1 MTTASQLSPQ
11 DVEAIGVELDAIR
24 EEILASRGAT
34 DAAYIR
40 KVVKI
45 HRYLESGGRVTLLAS
60 ILPPAWLAG
69 TAMLSTAKI
78 LENMEL
84 GHNILHGQW
93 DWMRDPEIHSTTWD
107 WDNAT
112 PAEDW
117 KHSHNYLHHTFTNI
131 IGKDRDLGYSVMR
144 LSEEQEWKPYHLG
157 QLGINALLSAFFQ
170 YGIAIYDI
178 ELEKVPRGE
187 MSVKQAAGRL
197 GKLWKKVRPQLV
209 KDYVMWPLLSGPSAL
224 TTLAAN
230 ATSNLARNVWTHT
243 VIFCGHF
250 PDGVSQFTE
259 EQVEGETRGG
269 WYVRQLLGSANLEGS
284 ELFHVMTG
292 RLSYQIEHHLFPD
305 LPSNRYGEIA
315 PRVRELCERYDL
327 PYTSG
332 RLTHQYATVLRRIAK
347 LSLPSRPT
355 AVEPLADL
363 DDLVGDTPIGAIRS
377 SRSAS
382 TGAGRRGG
390 AQTKAGAGR
399 VRSAGPTASDMTA
412 APRHNAPASVH
423 ARS

>member
-1 MTTASQLSPQ
+1 MSVTHLS
-11 DVEAIGVELDAIR
+11 EAELEQIGLELDAIR
-24 EEILASRGAT
+24 DDVLASRGAS

-40 KVVKI
+40 KVIKV
-45 HRYLESGGRVTLLAS
+45 HRQLETGARAALLLS
-60 ILPPAWLAG
+60 LFPPAWVAG

-93 DWMRDPEIHSTTWD
+93 DWMRDPEVHSTTWD
-107 WDNAT
+107 WDHAT

-117 KHSHNYLHHTFTNI
+117 KHSHNYLHHTYTNI
-131 IGKDRDLGYSVMR
+131 IGKDRDLGYSALR
-144 LSEEQEWKPYHLG
+144 LSEDQQWKPYHLG
-157 QLGINALLSAFFQ
+157 QLGINALLSLFFE
-170 YGIAIYDI
+170 YGVALYDI
-178 ELEKVPRGE
+178 ELEKIPRGE
-187 MSVKQAAGRL
+187 LSVGDAGRRL

-224 TTLAAN
+224 TTMAAN
-230 ATSNLARNVWTHT
+230 LTANLTRNVWTHT

-250 PDGVSQFTE
+250 PEGVSQFTE

-315 PRVRELCERYDL
+315 PRVRELCERYGL
-327 PYTSG
+327 PYSSG
-332 RLTHQYATVLRRIAK
+332 RLGHQYGTVLARIAK
-347 LSLPSRPT
+347 LSLPS
-355 AVEPLADL
+355 
-363 DDLVGDTPIGAIRS
+363 GS
-377 SRSAS
+377 
-382 TGAGRRGG
+382 
-390 AQTKAGAGR
+390 
-399 VRSAGPTASDMTA
+399 
-412 APRHNAPASVH
+412 APAPTLVVDVAAEQAKAS
-423 ARS
+423 AA

>member
-1 MTTASQLSPQ
+1 MTTAARTNTPVAAGADALAHLSEQ

-24 EEILASRGAT
+24 EQVLASRGAD

-45 HRYLESGGRVTLLAS
+45 HRYLESGGRITLLAS

-69 TAMLSTAKI
+69 TAMLSTAKV

-93 DWMRDPEIHSTTWD
+93 DWMRDPEIHSTSWD

-117 KHSHNYLHHTFTNI
+117 KHSHNYMHHTFTNI

-144 LSEEQEWKPYHLG
+144 LSEDQEWKPYHLT
-157 QLGINALLSAFFQ
+157 QLGINGLLSMFFQ

-178 ELEKVPRGE
+178 ELEKVLTGE
-187 MSVKQAAGRL
+187 MPVREAGSRL

-259 EQVEGETRGG
+259 DQLEGETRGG

-315 PRVRELCERYDL
+315 PRVRALCEKYDL

-332 RLTHQYATVLRRIAK
+332 TLTHQYGTVLKRIAR
-347 LSLPSRPT
+347 LSLPT
-355 AVEPLADL
+355 
-363 DDLVGDTPIGAIRS
+363 
-377 SRSAS
+377 
-382 TGAGRRGG
+382 
-390 AQTKAGAGR
+390 AQTATRPRRTGR
-399 VRSAGPTASDMTA
+399 GPHRRRPLSRCR
-412 APRHNAPASVH
+412 PLSR
-423 ARS
+423 